1 MAGVLEYNLTGN
13 APGAGPAQHEDLSDL
28 LAVVDAKSTP
38 VTSMIP
44 KGRAAGATTFHWQAD
59 AHVAAKNIGVIDGTD
74 VTTTLVSSGNNN
86 NDDLTSTSAN
96 RKVLKNNV
104 QIYRRSG
111 RVSLLSE
118 NVANPAGVRSELA
131 HMVSRLILTQKRDI
145 ETSLSSKSDAQDGN
159 LSDPFL
165 TKALQSWLSPT
176 GQTRVV
182 TNASGTS
189 VGANHD
195 CPCVVPDAFQAT
207 ADATSST
214 TKAAFTADKV
224 QDVLEAI
231 YNETGVVRDYD
242 LICDSQVKRAFT
254 GFAETSVNE
263 AATTENH
270 PATRVRTL
278 NKEQADRS
286 FVSTIDIFTG
296 DFGTLRL
303 HVSNFLEKGELVDT
317 TGSEGAATISTD
329 QDNSHGYGMILPMDM
344 LELKYNMTT
353 NVKPMTNNG
362 AGEGRIITTIAGLAH
377 KNPLSSGS
385 ISFTAAA

>member
-1 MAGVLEYNLTGN
+1 MAGVVESGFSANS
-13 APGAGPAQHEDLSDL
+13 PGAGPAVHQDLSDL

-59 AHVAAKNIGVIDGTD
+59 AHEAAKNIGVVDGSDVATAFGASNDNNALTD
-74 VTTTLVSSGNNN
+74 
-86 NDDLTSTSAN
+86 TSAS

-104 QIYRRSG
+104 QIFRRAG
-111 RVSLLSE
+111 RVSLLAE
-118 NVANPAGVRSELA
+118 NVANAAGVRSELA

-145 ETSLSSKSDAQDGN
+145 ETSLSSKCDAQDG
-159 LSDPFL
+159 SGSVGFL
-165 TKALQSWLSPT
+165 TKGLQSWLSPT

-182 TNASGTS
+182 TNSSGASTGS
-189 VGANHD
+189 NAN

-207 ADATSST
+207 PDATVST
-214 TKAAFTADKV
+214 TKALFKADDV
-224 QDVLEAI
+224 QDALEAI
-231 YNETGVVRDYD
+231 YSQTGVVRDYD
-242 LICDSQVKRAFT
+242 LICDPQVKRGFT
-254 GFAETSVNE
+254 GFAEVAVTDADKHS
-263 AATTENH
+263 TQI
-270 PATRVRTL
+270 RTL

-303 HVSNFLEKGELVDT
+303 HVSNFLEKSDKVDT
-317 TGSEGAATISTD
+317 SGNEGASSISTD

-362 AGEGRIITTIAGLAH
+362 GGEGRIITTIAGLAH

-385 ISFTAAA
+385 ISFTA